1 MKGIKML
8 TMLLLVM
15 VIAGNRVMAQD
26 EIADSD
32 LRKYAVLNLTINYMK
47 KDISIELNKLIK
59 AQEGFTG
66 SRYKELSAA
75 KGDETKLADSGVT
88 EFEIKVLANIS
99 KMVDGRKDAI
109 KETNSTLAKKMVGNN
124 GKTYNK
130 IKAALK
136 EDEGLKA
143 RYETILAEVSGK
155 E

>member
-15 VIAGNRVMAQD
+15 VMAGNRVMAQD
-26 EIADSD
+26 EIVDSD

-75 KGDETKLADSGVT
+75 KGDETKLADAGVT

-124 GKTYNK
+124 GKTYKK
-130 IKAALK
+130 IKEALK

-143 RYETILAEVSGK
+143 RYEAILAEVSGK

>member
-15 VIAGNRVMAQD
+15 VMAGNRVMAQD
-26 EIADSD
+26 EIGDSD

-75 KGDETKLADSGVT
+75 KGDETKLADAGVT

-124 GKTYNK
+124 GKTYKK
-130 IKAALK
+130 IKEALK

-143 RYETILAEVSGK
+143 RYEAILAEVSGK

>member
-15 VIAGNRVMAQD
+15 VMAGNGVMAQD
-26 EIADSD
+26 EIGDSD

-75 KGDETKLADSGVT
+75 KGDETKLADAGVT

-136 EDEGLKA
+136 EDEGLKT